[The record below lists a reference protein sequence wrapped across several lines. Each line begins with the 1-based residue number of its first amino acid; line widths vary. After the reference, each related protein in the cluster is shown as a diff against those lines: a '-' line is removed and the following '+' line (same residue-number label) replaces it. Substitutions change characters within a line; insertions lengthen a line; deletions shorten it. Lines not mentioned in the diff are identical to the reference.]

1 MSFSLIIFSNLS
13 SDFFE
18 FHPPLFTTLN
28 IYNYIIIIHPEE
40 EEEGG
45 RGIIAVPP
53 QLLLFPYNNVNKLL
67 NKSAS
72 TFHPVFPFLITLP
85 KMGWKKGKRG
95 RNFPYFYL
103 CL

>member
-40 EEEGG
+40 EEEEEDEGG
-45 RGIIAVPP
+45 LPCRHN
-53 QLLLFPYNNVNKLL
+53 YYY
-67 NKSAS
+67 
-72 TFHPVFPFLITLP
+72 FLIPT
-85 KMGWKKGKRG
+85 
-95 RNFPYFYL
+95 
-103 CL
+103 